1 MYKSNIN
8 DSLIKNL
15 GEELTRF
22 IKENYFMA
30 NVLVVC
36 EISFIVNSAFSS
48 TLGFFVAKKNL
59 IGLIKFI
66 KKKLDKKKDEGEE
79 GTKHEDSDNKGM
91 VLSKN
96 EKEKEYVDNK
106 GEFIITLILYVGII
120 TVAMTT
126 DK

>member
-1 MYKSNIN
+1 
-8 DSLIKNL
+8 
-15 GEELTRF
+15 
-22 IKENYFMA
+22 MA

-79 GTKHEDSDNKGM
+79 GTKLEDLDSKGM

-96 EKEKEYVDNK
+96 EKDP
-106 GEFIITLILYVGII
+106 IIRFSGDGNRSQRTSDGAANYHHW
-120 TVAMTT
+120 
-126 DK
+126 